1 MLPLPIDLLKLNK
14 MGSHR
19 TENPVKKKRHS
30 SPREERLL
38 TSHLFLS
45 SSSLAGLLV
54 LAPARRLPG
63 FIGPVPPPLSIRVFF
78 FKNFKY
84 T

>member
-1 MLPLPIDLLKLNK
+1 MTE
-14 MGSHR
+14 MGSKR
-19 TENPVKKKRHS
+19 KNPAEKEKRHS
-30 SPREERLL
+30 STREECLS
-38 TSHLFLS
+38 TFHLSLS

-78 FKNFKY
+78 IL
-84 T
+84 